1 MHPGSQCQ
9 HSKAQYLLHMAARLN
24 IPIVGD
30 PRHRGPVERPWTR
43 RLCVWVVEV
52 AKLHRQG
59 QRRRQQQRLQE
70 TVTEGLHSNQLRLP
84 RDLVAPVVGLM
95 QMPLWLL
102 LPWRRAMG
110 PMACAADKS
119 LLLPQLVESSPPAV
133 LVQRQAHAAE
143 QSFGALQELAAVGI
157 HCHHRHLLHLNL
169 SVDRKERP
177 QAGLQRQE
185 GAPQDAW
192 RCFPSQPISLQCPY
206 HRHL

>member
-1 MHPGSQCQ
+1 MRQ
-9 HSKAQYLLHMAARLN
+9 LAARLN
-24 IPIVGD
+24 IAIVAD
-30 PRHRGPVERPWTR
+30 LRHRGPVERPWTR
-43 RLCVWVVEV
+43 LLRVRVVEV

-84 RDLVAPVVGLM
+84 RGLVAPVVGLM

-102 LPWRRAMG
+102 LPWRRTMG

-133 LVQRQAHAAE
+133 LVQRQGHAAE
-143 QSFGALQELAAVGI
+143 QSFGALQELAGVGL

-169 SVDRKERP
+169 PNDRKERP

-185 GAPQDAW
+185 GAPQVAW
-192 RCFPSQPISLQCPY
+192 CCFPSQPISLQCPY